1 MRIDSAPNVGTT
13 VQLWLPRAKVV
24 PAAAGRNVERLKP
37 SPLASKACR
46 VLIVD
51 DDHLVLTGTA
61 ALVDDLGH
69 TAIEAHSGAEALSM
83 LAGPDARVD
92 IVITD
97 HAMPNM
103 TGLQLAQTIQERYPG
118 LPIIL
123 ATGFAELPADP
134 AKFRI
139 LKLAKPCTQNEI
151 AVAIQMA
158 LNPENL
164 RAPEGRYGSA
174 EESTGLSTLRRG

>member
-1 MRIDSAPNVGTT
+1 
-13 VQLWLPRAKVV
+13 
-24 PAAAGRNVERLKP
+24 
-37 SPLASKACR
+37 

-61 ALVDDLGH
+61 ALVEDLGH
-69 TAIEAHSGAEALSM
+69 TAIEAHSGAEALST
-83 LAGPDARVD
+83 LAAGAQIDLVM
-92 IVITD
+92 TD

-139 LKLAKPCTQNEI
+139 QKLSKPCTQHDI
-151 AVAIQMA
+151 AVAIETA
-158 LNPENL
+158 LNSGE
-164 RAPEGRYGSA
+164 SA
-174 EESTGLSTLRRG
+174 SACA